1 MRTSPITDE
10 LAADAYVYAYSM
22 DEAYRFLYETT
33 IKPGIPFNE
42 FQMIRDLADDTYT
55 AHPTINND
63 TLHLQGWF
71 DVAVEPVVVTVPDF
85 DEGRY
90 WILHTMDLGHYTT
103 AMIGSR
109 TAARRAADSSSRP
122 APGTEQ
128 CRTGSTRSF
137 DRTPTSS
144 RSWHGS

>member
-1 MRTSPITDE
+1 MWVKQCYATERVTRMRTSPITDE

-85 DEGRY
+85 DEAG
-90 WILHTMDLGHYTT
+90 
-103 AMIGSR
+103 
-109 TAARRAADSSSRP
+109 
-122 APGTEQ
+122 
-128 CRTGSTRSF
+128 TGSCTRWTSGT
-137 DRTPTSS
+137 TPPP
-144 RSWHGS
+144 